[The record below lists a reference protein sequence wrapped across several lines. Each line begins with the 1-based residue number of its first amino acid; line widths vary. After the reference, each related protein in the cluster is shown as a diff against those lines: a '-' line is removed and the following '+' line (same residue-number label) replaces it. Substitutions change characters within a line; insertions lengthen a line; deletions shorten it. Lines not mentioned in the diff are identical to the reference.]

1 MEDFVWMKS
10 LYQLYNKYNWYEM
23 GFGVYLWFAV
33 CIYLIH
39 DKSWPLLTWIFK
51 LILIGY
57 GWNFD
62 IYNFFNSFDFAY

>member
-33 CIYLIH
+33 CIYLMIKVDH
-39 DKSWPLLTWIFK
+39 C
-51 LILIGY
+51 
-57 GWNFD
+57 
-62 IYNFFNSFDFAY
+62 